1 MEGKDLQVTYGEL
14 VSRCWDD
21 PDFKERFIND
31 TKAVLVE
38 AGLPVEE
45 NVEYKVVE
53 AEQTDIYV
61 VLPHVQVA
69 ETVRELTKMLLSMVE
84 TDEEI
89 VPEGERV
96 VIVQN
101 TEKLRYV
108 ILKKQPDVLSE
119 AELGMVTGGYI
130 GAGGDAINAPK
141 YEIGIAHEND
151 INVSKYDLVEA
162 GKGPNGEGSRAIWIK
177 RPTRFE
183 WNNPVELQY

>member
-1 MEGKDLQVTYGEL
+1 MDGKDLEITYGEL

-96 VIVQN
+96 VILQN
-101 TEKLRYV
+101 TEKLRHV
-108 ILKKQPDVLSE
+108 ILKKQPDVLSD
-119 AELGMVTGGYI
+119 AELDMV
-130 GAGGDAINAPK
+130 AGGRRRGGKNVNKVTNVNYAV
-141 YEIGIAHEND
+141 H
-151 INVSKYDLVEA
+151 INVGAAVNA
-162 GKGPNGEGSRAIWIK
+162 GAAVNYAAGVNVAAGAAFAVVAGAVIFI
-177 RPTRFE
+177 
-183 WNNPVELQY
+183 

>member
-1 MEGKDLQVTYGEL
+1 MDGKDLEITYGEL
-14 VSRCWDD
+14 ISRCWDD

-69 ETVRELTKMLLSMVE
+69 ETVRELTKMLLSRVE

-101 TEKLRYV
+101 TEKLRHV
-108 ILKKQPDVLSE
+108 ILKKQPDVLSD
-119 AELGMVTGGYI
+119 AELDMV
-130 GAGGDAINAPK
+130 AGGKHGDNVNKVTNVNYAVHVNFGAAINAGAAVN
-141 YEIGIAHEND
+141 YA
-151 INVSKYDLVEA
+151 A
-162 GKGPNGEGSRAIWIK
+162 GVNAAVAVVAGAVVLI
-177 RPTRFE
+177 
-183 WNNPVELQY
+183 

>member
-1 MEGKDLQVTYGEL
+1 MDGKDLEITYGEL

-31 TKAVLVE
+31 TKAVFIE
-38 AGLPVEE
+38 AGIPVEE

-53 AEQTDIYV
+53 GEANDIFV
-61 VLPHVQVA
+61 VLPHAQVA
-69 ETVRELTKMLLSMVE
+69 ETVRELAKMLLSMVE

-108 ILKKQPDVLSE
+108 ILKKQPDVLSD
-119 AELGMVTGGYI
+119 AELDMV
-130 GAGGDAINAPK
+130 AGGRHGDNVNKVTNVNYAV
-141 YEIGIAHEND
+141 H
-151 INVSKYDLVEA
+151 INVGAAVNA
-162 GKGPNGEGSRAIWIK
+162 GAAVNYAAGVNVAAGAAFAVVAGAVIFI
-177 RPTRFE
+177 
-183 WNNPVELQY
+183 